1 MLSARRFGMVAVL
14 AVFLAFVA
22 SAVIAP
28 AAAFLGNPHVLPPH
42 SRSHGLTYAE

>member
-22 SAVIAP
+22 LASLRRLP
-28 AAAFLGNPHVLPPH
+28 RFLATPT
-42 SRSHGLTYAE
+42 SFRLTLVPTV